1 MLMLPCHEFYQCVQG
16 FHICVFTF
24 THTCICIY
32 TYGDNLARYAKIMIL
47 SMALMY
53 FLWLPLLYGWRV
65 KHPNTQ
71 WLKTRAAFILL
82 TNLQFE
88 PGRYSSSLLHVVSAG
103 AAHGLLRGRWQK
115 ENCLYELAWKS
126 SAVTSVAAIHQEG
139 HGVPCTFKGGGDRL
153 YLLMKRGKVVK
164 ACVGWK
170 TSLWPF
176 FWNIITIVTFP
187 FLLSDAYE

>member
-1 MLMLPCHEFYQCVQG
+1 MLLLPCHEFHPCIQG

-24 THTCICIY
+24 MHTCICIY
-32 TYGDNLARYAKIMIL
+32 TYGDNLAPYAKIMIL
-47 SMALMY
+47 SMALMS

-71 WLKTRAAFILL
+71 WLKTRAAFVLL

-88 PGRYSSSLLHVVSAG
+88 PGGYSSSLLHVVSAG
-103 AAHGLLRGRWQK
+103 VAQGLLRGRWQK
-115 ENCLYELAWKS
+115 ENCLYEPAWKS

-139 HGVPCTFKGGGDRL
+139 QGVPCTLKGKGERL
-153 YLLMKRGKVVK
+153 YLLMKRGKAVK

-170 TSLWPF
+170 ISLWLF
-176 FWNIITIVTFP
+176 FGNIIASVIFP
-187 FLLSDAYE
+187 FLISVEHE